1 MSEIKEEKV
10 AKEISLEI
18 NDYATGLFR
27 TKNFGVF
34 FTDTEKDSVKKSNNK
49 MSD

>member
-10 AKEISLEI
+10 KKISIET

-34 FTDTEKDSVKKSNNK
+34 FTDIEKDLAKTSNK
-49 MSD
+49 HLSD